1 MCAALFVFMA
11 WAGLGTQEPP
21 LELEE
26 VILLLQSGIS
36 EETITVYVR
45 ARGMAKPLSA
55 DEEQIL
61 RSSGATAK
69 LFETLRELSPEVP
82 APSAPLP
89 PALVSPTPA
98 DELPRAGGYQF
109 RVATR
114 AVRVPATVTDKK
126 GRPVTDLRQEEFR
139 LLEDGKSQP
148 IVFFSSDRKPLR
160 IGILLDV
167 SGSMEEKI
175 DAVADSLKHFLELL
189 EPEDEIFVVA
199 FSHGPEIVQGFTSDR
214 RRLGNVLESLAPFGA
229 TALND
234 AVIEGLSLLDSTPAE
249 SKGLVIVTDGVDTSS
264 RSTFEEALE
273 TARRANTPVYSIGLG
288 NGSRGGIFGDTH
300 GSFGRFE
307 FDDRPLRELAKETGG
322 QAEIL
327 KNFEHDHQKG
337 VDRLKAACESIAL
350 ALRHRYVLG
359 YHPPEDVKKPGW
371 RKIRV
376 EVNRRS
382 MKVRARKGYYF
393 DEPDRVS
400 SAYERTR
407 SPTGE
412 WP

>member
-1 MCAALFVFMA
+1 MCAALFVFMS
-11 WAGLGTQEPP
+11 WAGLGAQEAP

-26 VILLLQSGIS
+26 VILLLQSGLS
-36 EETITVYVR
+36 EETINVYVR
-45 ARGMAKPLSA
+45 ARGMAKPLSV
-55 DEEQIL
+55 DEERIL
-61 RSSGATAK
+61 RSSGATES
-69 LFETLRELSPEVP
+69 LFETLRELLPEAP
-82 APSAPLP
+82 TPSAPSP
-89 PALVSPTPA
+89 PAVVSPNRA
-98 DELPRAGGYQF
+98 DEIPQAGGYQF

-114 AVRVPATVTDKK
+114 TVRVPASVTDKK
-126 GRPVTDLRQEEFR
+126 GRPVTDLKREEFR
-139 LLEDGKSQP
+139 LLEDGESQP

-189 EPEDEIFVVA
+189 EPEDEIFVLA
-199 FSHGPEIVQGFTSDR
+199 FSHGPEIVQDFTSDR
-214 RRLGNVLESLAPFGA
+214 RRLGNVLESLVPFGA

-234 AVIEGLSLLDSTPAE
+234 AVIEGLSFLDSIPAE

-264 RSTFEEALE
+264 RSTFDEALDA
-273 TARRANTPVYSIGLG
+273 ARRADTPVYSIGLG
-288 NGSRGGIFGDTH
+288 NGRRGGIFGDSH

-327 KNFEHDHQKG
+327 TNFEHDHQKG
-337 VDRLKAACESIAL
+337 VDRLKEACESIAL

-359 YHPPEDVKKPGW
+359 YQPPEDVEKRGW

-376 EVNRRS
+376 QVDRRS
-382 MKVRARKGYYF
+382 VKVRARKGYYF
-393 DEPDRVS
+393 DGSARVS
-400 SAYERTR
+400 SAYQRTR
-407 SPTGE
+407 SPKGE